1 LLPQDG
7 ASATNTASVMK
18 RANDQAAASFGPRRT
33 ASAGRGLEV
42 PLTPREQEVLAL
54 LAAGLS
60 NAEIAERLFISLST
74 AKVHVQH
81 ILKKLGAKTRLQAA
95 MQAQSRLGSWD

>member
-1 LLPQDG
+1 
-7 ASATNTASVMK
+7 M
-18 RANDQAAASFGPRRT
+18 
-33 ASAGRGLEV
+33 V

-54 LAAGLS
+54 LASGLS
-60 NAEIAERLFISLST
+60 NAEIAEQLFISLST

-95 MQAQSRLGSWD
+95 MQAQTRLGSWD